1 MGGRGLED
9 GRWVIWWWWVGGRE
23 RVGGWEVGD
32 MVVVGGWERVGGWE
46 VGDMVVVGGW
56 EGEGWRMGGG

>member
-32 MVVVGGWERVGGWE
+32 MVVVGGIEWVGLDG
-46 VGDMVVVGGW
+46 
-56 EGEGWRMGGG
+56 

>member
-1 MGGRGLED
+1 MVGRQWVEGVD
-9 GRWVIWWWWVGGRE
+9 GFGRRNVNRRQWIEVGGR
-23 RVGGWEVGD
+23 
-32 MVVVGGWERVGGWE
+32 ERVGGWE